1 VLLLLSR
8 RFQKVCSRN
17 EKGGSEAVW
26 LQDFINRQ
34 QLRIAGYSNTQ
45 LLQLARTCAGVQPA
59 RQLALQLAQP
69 LLRSLDKQ
77 PACFTDEHDF
87 DVLTQLCRSV
97 APQLTVHQA
106 GQVFSA
112 IDGEHCLRHLQQ
124 VPQVVA
130 AVSIMGAWQAGQS
143 SYCKPP
149 DRFFERFNAA
159 NVFLQRHA
167 E

>member
-1 VLLLLSR
+1 VCRLARNRAAQKGLQRPRVLLLLSR

-17 EKGGSEAVW
+17 KKGGSEAVW

-77 PACFTDEHDF
+77 PACATAYCPPGWAGLLSNRRR
-87 DVLTQLCRSV
+87 VLP
-97 APQLTVHQA
+97 APPAAGATSGGSSQHHGCLAGWAVILLQA
-106 GQVFSA
+106 TGQV
-112 IDGEHCLRHLQQ
+112 L
-124 VPQVVA
+124 
-130 AVSIMGAWQAGQS
+130 
-143 SYCKPP
+143 
-149 DRFFERFNAA
+149 
-159 NVFLQRHA
+159 
-167 E
+167 